1 MSKVNLENSNY
12 NRQDE
17 IKAYLSAIEDASAKF
32 EKCAKSSSDE
42 VKKLETAI
50 DKKRASIEKLESVEE
65 ELTKKQEEL
74 EALKAGTKSVISDL
88 EAKKKEVSYEDAD
101 VQKMEIEDID
111 SLISVKKGKI
121 AKIDSKL
128 NASKDKL
135 KTNSGNLKI
144 QRKELETLEKDREF
158 AEESLL
164 KTNDLL
170 TIIKESSESLTSSIH
185 EVLDRHYEAP
195 VYAPSYE
202 EEPVEYNVKPH
213 HIEIPE
219 ANVAPIESE
228 PIDALKGEEIILPTD
243 DEPVS
248 VPPISENDI
257 NFSGL
262 ETVAPIE
269 EPVIDIDI
277 DDDIASGLATAT
289 EPEPV
294 VEEPKEETPE
304 EVPVVEPTSEEPA
317 IEEPEAEE
325 PSPEPVEETPEVPE
339 EEPVVEPEPVIE
351 PVVEEPAPVETPIE
365 DTIPAPP
372 ETIDLRTDEKLP
384 EPEVNEQEPAPTNEA
399 WEVKPVGTG
408 MTVEQN
414 ENYLKDVFDKE
425 EINFDDFSD
434 EDKEKLNSYSDRVVK
449 NLVILKKHN
458 IPLKYTIDAASIYYN
473 ISPEDLEDLLNII
486 TSDEEGNGMG
496 YGIEYAFN
504 VLKELSF
511 IDVDKLIDVYNS
523 EYMNINSKTGLIDLL
538 KKTNPSLGD
547 FETNRKANEAVLT
560 SLGINYV
567 KDISEKYP
575 EFINLDHPL
584 FENIIGLFDKDD
596 LIEKLNADITV
607 IPQILDYWKN
617 N

>member
-1 MSKVNLENSNY
+1 MSKVNLETSNY
-12 NRQDE
+12 NRQED
-17 IKAYLSAIEDASAKF
+17 IKAYIGAIEDANTKF

-50 DKKRASIEKLESVEE
+50 DKKRISIEKLERVEE

-74 EALKAGTKSVISDL
+74 DALKAATKSAISDL

-111 SLISVKKGKI
+111 SLISVKRGKI

-128 NASKDKL
+128 TASKDKF
-135 KTNSGNLKI
+135 KTNSGNLKM
-144 QRKELETLEKDREF
+144 QRKELETLEKQREV

-164 KTNDLL
+164 KTNDLVS
-170 TIIKESSESLTSSIH
+170 IIKDASEGLIASIH
-185 EVLDRHYEAP
+185 DVLDRHYDAP
-195 VYAPSYE
+195 VYEPYE
-202 EEPVEYNVKPH
+202 ESHTDYNIKPH

-248 VPPISENDI
+248 VPPINENDI
-257 NFSGL
+257 SLSGL

-277 DDDIASGLATAT
+277 DDDIASGLAEATTAPSEEPKNDVI
-289 EPEPV
+289 EPEAAPV
-294 VEEPKEETPE
+294 EEKEEPELIEPTVEEPKEE
-304 EVPVVEPTSEEPA
+304 VSET
-317 IEEPEAEE
+317 
-325 PSPEPVEETPEVPE
+325 VEETPEVS
-339 EEPVVEPEPVIE
+339 EPTVEPTPEPAVVDT
-351 PVVEEPAPVETPIE
+351 PVEE
-365 DTIPAPP
+365 TIPAPP

-384 EPEVNEQEPAPTNEA
+384 EPEVNEQETTPQDDS

-408 MTVEQN
+408 MTTEQN
-414 ENYLKDVFDKE
+414 KNYLKDVFDKE
-425 EINFDDFSD
+425 EIKFDDFSD

-458 IPLKYTIDAASIYYN
+458 IPLKYTINAASIYYN

-496 YGIEYAFN
+496 YGIEYSFN

>member
-50 DKKRASIEKLESVEE
+50 DKKRASIEKLESIEE

-74 EALKAGTKSVISDL
+74 DALKAATKSAISDL
-88 EAKKKEVSYEDAD
+88 EDKKKEISYEDAD

-248 VPPISENDI
+248 VPPINDNDI
-257 NFSGL
+257 SFSGL

-277 DDDIASGLATAT
+277 DDDIASGLAAAT
-289 EPEPV
+289 EPEAIVEEPKEEAPEAEPV
-294 VEEPKEETPE
+294 VEPTPEEPVEEVKEETPE
-304 EVPVVEPTSEEPA
+304 EVPVVEP
-317 IEEPEAEE
+317 
-325 PSPEPVEETPEVPE
+325 
-339 EEPVVEPEPVIE
+339 EPVVEEPVMEPVI
-351 PVVEEPAPVETPIE
+351 EEPAPVETPIE

-384 EPEVNEQEPAPTNEA
+384 EPEVNEQETAPTDES

-575 EFINLDHPL
+575 EFVNLDHPL